1 MLRTVIRRHGFA
13 ALSTIL
19 AVVAVLLL
27 AVDQEHPAVYVTL
40 VAIVFALLGGVV
52 TAAHRRSS

>member
-1 MLRTVIRRHGFA
+1 MLRAVIRRHGFA

-19 AVVAVLLL
+19 AVIAVVLL

-40 VAIVFALLGGVV
+40 VAIALALIGGVV
-52 TAAHRRSS
+52 TAAQRRSS